1 MLLRPFTLLGL
12 VVSMATGLVLG
23 VGAFVLLLERG
34 YLRGPSEVASLPA
47 IVRHVRDSYV
57 EPIPEET
64 LVENAIRGIVSG
76 LDNHS
81 TFLDNG
87 EFDDLKEETTG
98 KFGGIGVEVG
108 LVEGWFTVI
117 APIDGTPAARAG
129 MQAGDVIVEVDGA
142 SLRGRRLG
150 EAVSDLRGA
159 PGTPVALRVRREGVA
174 SALEFDLVRETIRVV
189 SVRSR
194 LIEPGYG
201 YLRISQFQ
209 HATPEHVLEA
219 VGRLEEETGAA
230 LEGLVLDL
238 RNNPGGV
245 LGASVDV
252 ADTFLERGLIVY
264 TEGRDASSE
273 VRFSASGT
281 DVLNGAPLAVLI
293 NRGSASA
300 SEIVAG
306 ALQDHGRAVVVG
318 TRSYGK
324 GSVQSVLPLTNER
337 AIKLTTARYFT
348 PKGRSIHDS
357 GIEPDVDVPRDRTE
371 TRAAYDEL
379 LLAEAMR
386 QLKRG

>member
-64 LVENAIRGIVSG
+64 LVENAIRGIVRG

-81 TFLDNG
+81 TFLDGG

-129 MQAGDVIVEVDGA
+129 MQAGDVIFEVDGA

-209 HATPEHVLEA
+209 HATPGHVLDA

-230 LEGLVLDL
+230 LEGLVIDL
-238 RNNPGGV
+238 RNNPGGI

-264 TEGRDASSE
+264 TEGRAAASE
-273 VRFSASGT
+273 IRFNAGGT

-300 SEIVAG
+300 AEIVAG

-324 GSVQSVLPLTNER
+324 GSVQSVLPLANER

-357 GIEPDVDVPRDRTE
+357 GIEPDVAVPRDRTE
-371 TRAAYDEL
+371 TPAAYEEL

>member
-12 VVSMATGLVLG
+12 VVSMAGGVVLG
-23 VGAFVLLLERG
+23 VGVFVLLLERG
-34 YLRGPSEVASLPA
+34 YLPDGREVGSLPA

-64 LVENAIRGIVSG
+64 LVENAIRGIVRG
-76 LDNHS
+76 LDDHS
-81 TFLDNG
+81 TFLDSG
-87 EFDDLKEETTG
+87 AFDHLKEETTG

-117 APIDGTPAARAG
+117 APIDGTPAERAG
-129 MQAGDVIVEVDGA
+129 MRAADVIIEVDGV
-142 SLRGRRLG
+142 SLKGRRLG
-150 EAVSDLRGA
+150 EAVADLRGA
-159 PGTPVALRVRREGVA
+159 PGTPVQLRVRREGAAAPLV
-174 SALEFDLVRETIRVV
+174 FDLVRETIRVV

-209 HATPEHVLEA
+209 RATPEHVRQAL
-219 VGRLEEETGAA
+219 GQLEEETGAA
-230 LEGLVLDL
+230 LDGLVIDL

-252 ADTFLERGLIVY
+252 ADAFLERGLIVY

-273 VRFSASGT
+273 VRFTASGT
-281 DVLNGAPLAVLI
+281 DVINGAPLALLI

-348 PKGRSIHDS
+348 PSGRSIHDS
-357 GIEPDVDVPRDRTE
+357 GIEPDVTVPRHGSE
-371 TRAAYDEL
+371 TGEAYDAL
-379 LLAEAMR
+379 LLAEALR